1 MMGSR
6 KNFTVLFGMA
16 IKDTFMK
23 LSEESKQ
30 LKHHSDG
37 KLSNFFKYLI
47 KIKYIFL
54 IGDLFHS

>member
-30 LKHHSDG
+30 LKHLCASQENCQTS
-37 KLSNFFKYLI
+37 SNT
-47 KIKYIFL
+47 
-54 IGDLFHS
+54 